1 VRRRQS
7 PPHRLFSEHEAF
19 VATTSQEEFTLDTA
33 AELAAEEGGSK
44 IQGKS
49 PWALAGRRLR
59 RNYVAL
65 GFLAIFILVLLVCL
79 LAPLYGKHV
88 SHVGPDTPNAG
99 GSIHENGKTIPVL
112 SRGGSTFGQGGSV
125 KVTVGGIP
133 IGPQWGASGG
143 EYFFGA
149 DGLGRDVGT
158 RLLYGGRNSLMVGLT
173 AAAITTILSIVLAL
187 LAAYFGGAPDWIIS
201 RFFDLIWAFPVIL
214 LGIALGTALSINGF
228 HHTII
233 PSFWI
238 FPGLTLNIPAGS
250 LWIPIGV
257 IAFVFIP
264 YIGRPL
270 RGQILALRNREFV
283 EASTAQGASSLR
295 IMFTEL
301 LPNIASSVI
310 VLFTLIVANAILTE
324 VGLSFLGAGVQPPHP
339 SWGTMIADGQD
350 VLASDPWL
358 SLLPGIMITI
368 TVLSLNVFG
377 DGLRDAL
384 DPRAKVRI
392 EH

>member
-1 VRRRQS
+1 M
-7 PPHRLFSEHEAF
+7 
-19 VATTSQEEFTLDTA
+19 ATTGTSQEEFTLDTA

-44 IQGKS
+44 IEGKS

-65 GFLAIFILVLLVCL
+65 AFLGIFILVVVLCM
-79 LAPLYGKHV
+79 LAPLYASHV
-88 SHVGPDTPNAG
+88 SHLGQDDQNAG
-99 GSIHENGKTIPVL
+99 GFIHENGQKIPIL
-112 SRGGSTFGQGGSV
+112 SHGSTKFGSNGQV
-125 KVTVGGIP
+125 QLMPGGIP

-143 EYFFGA
+143 PYFLGA

-158 RLLYGGRNSLMVGLT
+158 RLLFGGRNSLQIGLT
-173 AAAITTILSIVLAL
+173 SAAICTILSIILAL
-187 LAAYFGGAPDWIIS
+187 LAAYFGGACDWIIS

-214 LGIALGTALSINGF
+214 LGIALGTALSIDGF
-228 HHTII
+228 HHGPI
-233 PSFWI
+233 
-238 FPGLTLNIPAGS
+238 NIPAGS
-250 LWIPIGV
+250 LWIPTAV

-283 EASTAQGASSLR
+283 EASTAQGAGSLR

-301 LPNIASSVI
+301 LPNIASSVL

-358 SLLPGIMITI
+358 SLLPGIAITI
-368 TVLSLNVFG
+368 TVVSLNVFG

>member
-1 VRRRQS
+1 
-7 PPHRLFSEHEAF
+7 
-19 VATTSQEEFTLDTA
+19 VATTGTTQEEFTLDTA
-33 AELAAEEGGSK
+33 AELASEEGGSK
-44 IQGKS
+44 IEGKS
-49 PWALAGRRLR
+49 PWVLAGRRLR

-65 GFLAIFILVLLVCL
+65 AFLAIFIAVVLVCM
-79 LAPLYGKHV
+79 LAPLYVTHV
-88 SHVGPDTPNAG
+88 SHLGPDDENASG
-99 GSIHENGKTIPVL
+99 YIHENGQRIPVL
-112 SRGGSTFGQGGSV
+112 SHSHSSFGTNGQV
-125 KVTVGGIP
+125 HLTAGGIP

-149 DGLGRDVGT
+149 DQLGRDVGA
-158 RLLYGGRNSLMVGLT
+158 RLLYGGRNSLQIGLVS
-173 AAAITTILSIVLAL
+173 AAITTIVSILLAL
-187 LAAYFGGAPDWIIS
+187 LAAYFAGATDWVIS
-201 RFFDLIWAFPVIL
+201 RFFDLIWAFPVVL

-228 HHTII
+228 HHGPI
-233 PSFWI
+233 
-238 FPGLTLNIPAGS
+238 NIPAGS
-250 LWIPIGV
+250 LWIPTLV

-270 RGQILALRNREFV
+270 RGQVLALRNREFV
-283 EASTAQGASSLR
+283 EASTAQGAGSLR

-301 LPNIASSVI
+301 LPNIASSVL

-324 VGLSFLGAGVQPPHP
+324 VGLSYLGAGVQPPHP

-358 SLLPGIMITI
+358 SLLPGIAITI
-368 TVLSLNVFG
+368 TVISLNVFG

-384 DPRAKVRI
+384 DPRAKIRI

>member
-1 VRRRQS
+1 MPALS
-7 PPHRLFSEHEAF
+7 DPNTS
-19 VATTSQEEFTLDTA
+19 VATTGQEEFTLDTA

-44 IQGKS
+44 IEGKS

-59 RNYVAL
+59 RNYAAL
-65 GFLAIFILVLLVCL
+65 GFLAVFILMVVLCL
-79 LAPLYGKHV
+79 LAPVYTSRV
-88 SHVGPDTPNAG
+88 SHFTPNEPNAG
-99 GSIHENGKTIPVL
+99 GFVHENGQKIPVI
-112 SRGGSTFGQGGSV
+112 SHGSTKFGQGGSV
-125 KVTVGGIP
+125 QLTAGGIP

-143 EYFFGA
+143 AYFFGA

-158 RLLYGGRNSLMVGLT
+158 RLLCGGRNSLQIGLS
-173 AAAITTILSIVLAL
+173 AAAITTIVSIFFAL
-187 LAAYFGGAPDWIIS
+187 LAAYFGGATDWLIS
-201 RFFDLIWAFPVIL
+201 RFFDLIWAFPVVL
-214 LGIALGTALSINGF
+214 LGIALVTALSINGF
-228 HHTII
+228 HHWGI
-233 PSFWI
+233 
-238 FPGLTLNIPAGS
+238 NIPAGS
-250 LWIPIGV
+250 LWIPTFV

-270 RGQILALRNREFV
+270 RGQVLALRNREFV
-283 EASTAQGASSLR
+283 EAATAQGAGSLR

-301 LPNIASSVI
+301 LPNIASSVL

-324 VGLSFLGAGVQPPHP
+324 VGLSYLGAGVQPPNA

-358 SLLPGIMITI
+358 SLLPGIAITI
-368 TVLSLNVFG
+368 TVISLNIFG

>member
-1 VRRRQS
+1 VATPPRRLHLKPNAQ
-7 PPHRLFSEHEAF
+7 
-19 VATTSQEEFTLDTA
+19 VATTGQEEFTLDTA
-33 AELAAEEGGSK
+33 AQLAAEESGSK
-44 IQGKS
+44 IEGKS

-65 GFLAIFILVLLVCL
+65 GFLAVFILVVLACM
-79 LAPLYGKHV
+79 LAPLYVSHV
-88 SHVGPDTPNAG
+88 SHIGPNDENASG
-99 GSIHENGKTIPVL
+99 YVHENGQRIPVI
-112 SRGGSTFGQGGSV
+112 SHSHSSFGKNGEV
-125 KVTVGGIP
+125 HLTPGGIP
-133 IGPQWGASGG
+133 IGPQWGASGAA
-143 EYFFGA
+143 YFFGA

-158 RLLYGGRNSLMVGLT
+158 RLLYGGRNSLQIGLSS
-173 AAAITTILSIVLAL
+173 AAIATILSIVLAL
-187 LAAYFGGAPDWIIS
+187 VAAYFGGAPDWIIS
-201 RFFDLIWAFPVIL
+201 RFFDLIWAFPVVL

-228 HHTII
+228 HH
-233 PSFWI
+233 W
-238 FPGLTLNIPAGS
+238 GLNIPAGS
-250 LWIPIGV
+250 LWIPTAV

-283 EASTAQGASSLR
+283 EAATAQGASSLR

-301 LPNIASSVI
+301 LPNIASSVL

-324 VGLSFLGAGVQPPHP
+324 VALSFLGAGVQPPSP

-358 SLLPGIMITI
+358 SLLPGIAITI
-368 TVLSLNVFG
+368 TVISLNVFG

>member
-1 VRRRQS
+1 
-7 PPHRLFSEHEAF
+7 
-19 VATTSQEEFTLDTA
+19 VATPGTTQEEFTLDTA

-44 IQGKS
+44 IEGKS
-49 PWALAGRRLR
+49 PWVLAWRRLR
-59 RNYVAL
+59 RNWAAL
-65 GFLAIFILVLLVCL
+65 AFLGVFLLVLFACFAF
-79 LAPLYGKHV
+79 APIYV
-88 SHVGPDTPNAG
+88 SNISHVGPDDQNAG
-99 GSIHENGKTIPVL
+99 GVIHENGRTIHVI
-112 SRGGSTFGQGGSV
+112 SQGGSHFKPNGQV
-125 KVTVGGIP
+125 VLVPGGIP

-149 DGLGRDVGT
+149 DGLGRDVGA
-158 RLLYGGRNSLMVGLT
+158 RLLYGGRNSLIVGLSS
-173 AAAITTILSIVLAL
+173 AAITTVISILLAL
-187 LAAYFGGAPDWIIS
+187 VAAYYGGAPDWIIS
-201 RFFDLIWAFPVIL
+201 RFFDLVWAFPVIL

-228 HHTII
+228 HHWFI
-233 PSFWI
+233 
-238 FPGLTLNIPAGS
+238 NIPAGS

-283 EASTAQGASSLR
+283 EAATAQGASSLR
-295 IMFTEL
+295 IMLSEL
-301 LPNIASSVI
+301 LPNIASSVL

-324 VGLSFLGAGVQPPHP
+324 VGLSYLGAGIQPPHP

-368 TVLSLNVFG
+368 TVISLNVFG

-384 DPRAKVRI
+384 DPRAKVKVDQ
-392 EH
+392 